1 MLDMY
6 LVTMAQCTILGIFIG
21 YDKIG
26 SPIIGQGTW
35 LKYLLVQLADKKK
48 LHLSEKELKIKHWEK
63 NIFQQ
68 QATIYNEPPDNI

>member
-1 MLDMY
+1 
-6 LVTMAQCTILGIFIG
+6 MA
-21 YDKIG
+21 KI
-26 SPIIGQGTW
+26 
-35 LKYLLVQLADKKK
+35 LLVQLADRKK